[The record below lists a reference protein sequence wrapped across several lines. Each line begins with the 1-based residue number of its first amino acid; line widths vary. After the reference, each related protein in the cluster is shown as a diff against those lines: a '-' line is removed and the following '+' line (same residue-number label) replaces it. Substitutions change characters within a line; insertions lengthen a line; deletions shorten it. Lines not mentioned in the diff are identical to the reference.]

1 MSVSLWSSCDFFV
14 MQSIST
20 HMIGELRSLQYLG
33 QLSNGLH
40 QWKGSARLPWIQL
53 VKWNGSRL
61 RYWCLHWSI
70 PALNV
75 WSFLCFDLCGSII
88 IWQISFTPISRL
100 IHALFIFCE
109 IYQFSSFCLPFL
121 YLSIFSFAV
130 WWSYLLYCKNSSF
143 LSLII

>member
-1 MSVSLWSSCDFFV
+1 MSVSLWSSGDFSV
-14 MQSIST
+14 MQNIST

-40 QWKGSARLPWIQL
+40 QWKGSARLPWMQL

-75 WSFLCFDLCGSII
+75 WSFLCSDPCGSII
-88 IWQISFTPISRL
+88 ISQISFTPISRSDSCFIYILWNLL
-100 IHALFIFCE
+100 IQFFLLALPI
-109 IYQFSSFCLPFL
+109 LVNFL
-121 YLSIFSFAV
+121 
-130 WWSYLLYCKNSSF
+130 SF
-143 LSLII
+143 LLMIIFALL